1 LFNESSISLRVGGL
15 ITLTPFTVSE
25 GTEHCNEES
34 GKLATVIET
43 TKFSE
48 SSESNIALALFYL
61 ENALHSCVVIL
72 QQEWRGLGSRFRA
85 AKGMDHKKET
95 TGLVGY

>member
-1 LFNESSISLRVGGL
+1 V
-15 ITLTPFTVSE
+15 
-25 GTEHCNEES
+25 
-34 GKLATVIET
+34 
-43 TKFSE
+43 
-48 SSESNIALALFYL
+48 FYL